1 MSPQRPALPPKR
13 TATAATSRGTLG
25 QLPLALLRIVIGW
38 HFLYEGW
45 TKLLDPGWTSAGYLS
60 SASGPFAGFFHTIAA
75 SKALLPIVDQLNI
88 WGLTLLGIA
97 LMLGLFT
104 RAACV
109 AGIALLGL
117 YYAAYPP
124 LFSITNGVSE
134 GQYLIVNKTLIEL
147 FALAVIAAFPASV
160 FGFDGW
166 RSPRRGSFPQ
176 TEPARSAPSG
186 SDQPLP
192 HYLGPMSRR
201 QVVTALTGV
210 PFLGAFTLAVLKKHG
225 WQSVEELHLAAR
237 GEAVDG
243 LSGATLKTFQWSSLR
258 DLEGHLPQGQIGD
271 LRLSRMILG
280 GNLIGGW
287 AHARDLIYVSKLI
300 KAYHHRDKVF
310 ETFSIAES
318 CGVNTVLTNPLLC
331 GVINDYWRQGGKIQ
345 FISDCGGQDLLG
357 LVQKSIDN
365 GACACYIQ
373 GGIADR
379 LVEEGRFDLIEQSLD
394 LIRKNGLPAG
404 IGGHK
409 LHTIQSCVEK
419 GFTPDFWMK
428 TLHKTDYWSAKPQ
441 PECDN
446 IWCEDPDATM
456 AYMKNLP
463 QPWIAFKVL
472 AAGAIHPENAFRYAF
487 ESGADFLCVGMYDF
501 QIVEDTNL
509 ALNAL
514 NTCGSRERPWC
525 A

>member
-1 MSPQRPALPPKR
+1 MPSP
-13 TATAATSRGTLG
+13 TAAPGAGRGTLR
-25 QLPLALLRIVIGW
+25 QLPVALLRIVIGW

-45 TKLLDPGWTSAGYLS
+45 TKLLDPAWTSAGYLN
-60 SASGPFAGFFHTIAA
+60 SATGPLAGLFHTLG
-75 SKALLPIVDQLNI
+75 SNEALLPLIDQLNI
-88 WGLTLLGIA
+88 WGLTLMGVA

-104 RAACV
+104 RAASV

-147 FALAVIAAFPASV
+147 VALAVIAAFPSPA

-166 RSPRRGSFPQ
+166 RLRRRGSSPQ
-176 TEPARSAPSG
+176 RKPALAPAAG
-186 SDQPLP
+186 SDQLLP
-192 HYLGPMSRR
+192 SYLGPMSRR
-201 QVVTALTGV
+201 QLVTALAGV

-225 WQSVEELHLAAR
+225 WQSIEELHLSAR
-237 GEAVDG
+237 AEAVDG

-258 DLEGHLPQGQIGD
+258 DLKGHLPQGQIGN
-271 LRLSRMILG
+271 LRPSRMILG

-318 CGVNTVLTNPLLC
+318 CGINTVLTNPLLC
-331 GVINDYWRQGGKIQ
+331 GVINDYWRHGGKIQ
-345 FISDCGGQDLLG
+345 FISDCGGEDLLG
-357 LVQKSIDN
+357 LIQKSVDN

-373 GGIADR
+373 GGVADR
-379 LVEEGRFDLIEQSLD
+379 LVEEDRFDLIDQSLE
-394 LIRKNGLPAG
+394 LIRKNKIPGG

-409 LHTIQSCVEK
+409 LSTIQACVEK

-446 IWCEDPDATM
+446 IWCEDPVATM
-456 AYMKNLP
+456 SYMKNLRE
-463 QPWIAFKVL
+463 PWIAFKIL
-472 AAGAIHPENAFRYAF
+472 AAGAIHPEQAFRYAF
-487 ESGADFLCVGMYDF
+487 ESGADFICVGMYDF
-501 QIVEDTNL
+501 QIVEDANV
-509 ALNAL
+509 ALHAL
-514 NTCGSRERPWC
+514 NTCSGRERPWC